1 MTSTVPLRR
10 AAFGLALLFSAI
22 AAWAEAD
29 APFVSSARRALEA
42 DDFYRIQ
49 TLSEPRSSPDGL
61 WVAYVVTRNDQAA
74 DESRS
79 AIWLQSWDGKQG
91 LAVTNPAHGTH
102 APRWSPD
109 GRYLSYLATPTG
121 ADHEHLML
129 LDRRG
134 GEPRSIYDTKD
145 DIGAYDWS
153 PDGARLVLAVRHSD
167 EDPKAPKP
175 IVIDAVHFK
184 QDEEGYFAAGLRR
197 HLVLL
202 DVAGGTSTPLTGD
215 AGFEEDLPTWSPDG
229 RRIAFVRTRAA
240 GIDDD
245 GGEDIDVIDAQ
256 AGATPTRLARPFA
269 PNAQELAWSPDGALV
284 AYLQGL
290 APRYNAYMQ
299 DQLTVVAA
307 SGGQPRVL
315 TAKLDRAVASYAFA
329 RDSASIIA
337 AVEDDGTVHPV
348 KLDLHDGTAFPIAV
362 GDFVVTDLTAAG
374 GHLAGLYSN
383 DSAPSEVYAIEAA
396 GLRKLTAHND
406 AWLAEIKIGSTRP
419 LRFKSKDGTE
429 VHGFA
434 VEPPDF
440 VPGKRYPTVLWI
452 HGGPNGQDAHSFAF
466 EEYQFRRHLLA
477 AEGFVVL
484 GVNYRGSSGRGSAY
498 AQSILADWGHKEV
511 EDLLAGVDAAVA
523 QGLADPKRLGI
534 GGWSYGGILTDYTIA
549 SDQRFKAAVSGAGSA
564 NQISM
569 YGMDQYVL
577 QYNAEL
583 GPPWRNPAL
592 WLKVSYPFF
601 HADRIHTPTLFMGGD
616 KDFNVPIA
624 GGEQMYEALRTL
636 EIPTEL
642 VVYPGEYHGFK
653 RPSFLKDRAMRI
665 AAWYG
670 RYLLP
675 EPSPSPAP
683 GG

>member
-1 MTSTVPLRR
+1 
-10 AAFGLALLFSAI
+10 LFLSPC
-22 AAWAEAD
+22 AAWTAAD
-29 APFVSSARRALEA
+29 AAPARRALDP

-49 TLSEPRSSPDGL
+49 TLSEPRMSPDGL
-61 WVAYVVTRNDQAA
+61 WIAYVVTGNDQKA

-79 AIWLQSWDGKQG
+79 AIWMQSWDGGERVK
-91 LAVTNPAHGTH
+91 LTNPAHGTH
-102 APRWSPD
+102 SPRWSPD
-109 GRYLSYLATPTG
+109 GRYLSYLAIPPG
-121 ADHEHLML
+121 AEHEQLLL

-134 GEPRSIYDTKD
+134 GEPRSIFETKD

-153 PDGARLVLAVRHSD
+153 PDGAHLVLAIQHGE
-167 EDPKAPKP
+167 EDPKSAKP
-175 IVIDAVHFK
+175 IVIDAMHFK
-184 QDEEGYFAAGLRR
+184 QDEEGYLAAGVRR

-202 DVAGGTSTPLTGD
+202 DVASAATTALTSD
-215 AGFEEDLPTWSPDG
+215 AAFNEDLPTWSPDG
-229 RRIAFVRTRAA
+229 RRIAFVRTHAA

-245 GGEDIDVIDAQ
+245 GGEDIDVIAAE
-256 AGATPTRLARPFA
+256 AGGAPTRLARPFA
-269 PNAQELAWSPDGALV
+269 PNSQQIAWSPDGTLV

-290 APRYNAYMQ
+290 APKYNAYMQ
-299 DQLTVVAA
+299 DQLAVVAA
-307 SGGQPRVL
+307 PGGSPPGGSPRVL

-337 AVEDDGTVHPV
+337 SIEDDGTMRPV
-348 KLDLHDGTAFPIAV
+348 KIDLRGGPVSPMAV
-362 GDFVVTDLTAAG
+362 GEFVVTDLTAGG
-374 GHLAGLYSN
+374 GHMAGLYS
-383 DSAPSEVYAIEAA
+383 DDRAPSELYAIEAA

-406 AWLAEIKIGSTRP
+406 AWLADIKFGATRP

-434 VEPPDF
+434 IEPPDF
-440 VPGKRYPTVLWI
+440 VAGQRYPTVLWI

-477 AEGFVVL
+477 AQGFVVL
-484 GVNYRGSSGRGSAY
+484 GVNYRGSSGRGGAY
-498 AQSILADWGHKEV
+498 AQAILADWGHKEV
-511 EDLLAGVDAAVA
+511 EDLLAGVDAAVSM
-523 QGLADPKRLGI
+523 GLADAKRLGI

-549 SDQRFKAAVSGAGSA
+549 SDPRFKAAVSGAGSA

-583 GPPWRNPAL
+583 GPPWRNPEL
-592 WLKVSYPFF
+592 WLRVSYPFF

-636 EIPTEL
+636 GVPAQL
-642 VVYPGEYHGFK
+642 VVYPGEFHGFR
-653 RPSFLKDRAMRI
+653 RPSFLKDRAARI
-665 AAWYG
+665 DAWY
-670 RYLLP
+670 RHYLLP
-675 EPSPSPAP
+675 ETGAAAP
-683 GG
+683 